1 MAQKPWV
8 VTNCWQ
14 AHPTVLVLRLSVDLV
29 GIERTG
35 RLCVASVGRD
45 EVARFGDGLLGLDR
59 IGASFSFPVQYD

>member
-1 MAQKPWV
+1 M
-8 VTNCWQ
+8 
-14 AHPTVLVLRLSVDLV
+14 DLV

-45 EVARFGDGLLGLDR
+45 EVTRFWDGLLGLDG